1 MTTALMLMGGL
12 LVLIGGIIIAIAAF
26 QESFV
31 WGLAV
36 VVAFVPV
43 GLLYAF
49 THWEDTRKAFA
60 LVVAGAVLI
69 IAGVMLGGGREAQ
82 NLPGPGERPRGRQM
96 EIPD

>member
-31 WGLAV
+31 WGLGV
-36 VVAFVPV
+36 VVFPPAMLVYVFS
-43 GLLYAF
+43 
-49 THWEDTRKAFA
+49 HWEDTKKAFA